1 MNGAEFVVEFTKA
14 YATLL
19 SYMWWPLALLII
31 FFSLLFYFDRSLGSW
46 GRRRRFAIPWS
57 SLKKA
62 FVQLERH
69 HLPNVSQG
77 GKKNERGLLVQ
88 DQLERIKQ
96 GIERRDENEV
106 MKSILMLSYLAQQ
119 NDQQLA
125 KRSFPEELKSKEAET
140 PELESPARKK

>member
-19 SYMWWPLALLII
+19 SYMWWPLVFLII
-31 FFSLLFYFDRSLGSW
+31 FFSLLFYVDRTFGAW

-62 FVQLERH
+62 FIQLERH
-69 HLPNVSQG
+69 HLPNLSQG
-77 GKKNERGLLVQ
+77 RKQNERIMLVQ

-106 MKSILMLSYLAQQ
+106 MKAILMLSYLAQES
-119 NDQQLA
+119 DQQLA
-125 KRSFPEELKSKEAET
+125 KRSFPDELKSTDAEK
-140 PELESPARKK
+140 PELVSPARKK